1 MNTADLVRL
10 DISESGMS
18 RIWSKLPQPAKAT
31 LRTSNPFS
39 EMCHTRKRGRVCV
52 AALSTRL
59 SRPRG
64 IVPFDRPRI
73 EFGAVEISLPESFLS
88 VDKTVFEN

>member
-1 MNTADLVRL
+1 
-10 DISESGMS
+10 MS

-31 LRTSNPFS
+31 LRTSNLFFRDGAIR
-39 EMCHTRKRGRVCV
+39 EKRGCVCV